1 VYFGLRDRSANPV
14 TVGMIWGV
22 PFPNDEFDFMYTFN
36 PGGNDGITTR
46 YEFHDG
52 WGASR
57 QVIVD
62 P

>member
-1 VYFGLRDRSANPV
+1 
-14 TVGMIWGV
+14 MIWGV